1 MYLPLLVV
9 KHPIVMGPLCGRQEE
24 NLTRDR
30 NKLNITALLLATDG
44 VNKTIMEL
52 GRQKLTGNE
61 KQADRQNT
69 QHEGMRTW

>member
-1 MYLPLLVV
+1 
-9 KHPIVMGPLCGRQEE
+9 MGPLCGRQED
-24 NLTRDR
+24 NLMWDR

-44 VNKTIMEL
+44 VDKTIMEP

-61 KQADRQNT
+61 KQAGQQNT